1 MWVFPYFIVVGFGFG
16 DTLIALDQLPPTYIP
31 SGPPPIYQPCDTR
44 EPAPGMLPGAALC
57 DPPAPS
63 K

>member
-1 MWVFPYFIVVGFGFG
+1 MWVFPYFIIAGL
-16 DTLIALDQLPPTYIP
+16 TLADLGIALDQLPPSYITP
-31 SGPPPIYQPCDTR
+31 GPPAIYAACDTR
-44 EPAPGMLPGAALC
+44 EPAPRVLPGASLC

>member
-1 MWVFPYFIVVGFGFG
+1 MWVFPYFIVAGF
-16 DTLIALDQLPPTYIP
+16 TLADLGIALDQLPPSYITP
-31 SGPPPIYQPCDTR
+31 GPPPIYAACDTR
-44 EPAPGMLPGAALC
+44 EPAPGVLPGASLC